1 MKGYIINNFEVG
13 VGHFESQQKQLVQQP
28 QAF

>member
-1 MKGYIINNFEVG
+1 MKGYIINDFEAG
-13 VGHFESQQKQLVQQP
+13 LGHFESQQKQLVQQP